1 MVTQPGDCALDLN
14 GSKYNSTS
22 NCAWYENAA
31 SSNLLSGV
39 KTWSTAVSFSLTH
52 WDVLFD
58 DAMPSINSRLIMEH
72 HTGTLDWMCEHW
84 MEIFWI
90 VVPADSKSRY
100 TLPSTLL
107 ASQRYIL
114 AHYLNPKG
122 VSPLYLICIMKSEL
136 NWRKFPITILF
147 LVFSTNGSV
156 GKPHILNQIFRILF
170 MFLKTFP
177 IW

>member
-72 HTGTLDWMCEHW
+72 HTGTLDWMCDVW

-90 VVPADSKSRY
+90 VAPADSKSCY
-100 TLPSTLL
+100 TLPQYMACQSKIHFSPLPQ
-107 ASQRYIL
+107 SKR
-114 AHYLNPKG
+114 G
-122 VSPLYLICIMKSEL
+122 VSTQYS
-136 NWRKFPITILF
+136 
-147 LVFSTNGSV
+147 VFDLHNE
-156 GKPHILNQIFRILF
+156 I
-170 MFLKTFP
+170 
-177 IW
+177 

>member
-1 MVTQPGDCALDLN
+1 MDINLTVLGMRLWECCQQSSLCWNKNLVHCCVLFTDILRCVIWWCYAINKQRIDNGASHWDTGLDVWTLN
-14 GSKYNSTS
+14 GNILNSGS
-22 NCAWYENAA
+22 CWLQI
-31 SSNLLSGV
+31 LL
-39 KTWSTAVSFSLTH
+39 H
-52 WDVLFD
+52 P
-58 DAMPSINSRLIMEH
+58 PS
-72 HTGTLDWMCEHW
+72 
-84 MEIFWI
+84 
-90 VVPADSKSRY
+90 
-100 TLPSTLL
+100 STLL

-114 AHYLNPKG
+114 AHYLNSKG

-147 LVFSTNGSV
+147 LVLSTNGSV

>member
-14 GSKYNSTS
+14 GSKSKYNSTS

-90 VVPADSKSRY
+90 VAPADSKSCY
-100 TLPSTLL
+100 
-107 ASQRYIL
+107 
-114 AHYLNPKG
+114 
-122 VSPLYLICIMKSEL
+122 
-136 NWRKFPITILF
+136 
-147 LVFSTNGSV
+147 
-156 GKPHILNQIFRILF
+156 
-170 MFLKTFP
+170 FLKFLTTFAQLSARLTNFLRGWLLVLGLKEGLVECATVCVKSVV
-177 IW
+177 ILTVWL